1 MALVRPCESLVCE
14 ITIKTLAL
22 PTSVQKISFTRQ
34 YNHDVTVSCDN
45 QVAFPSFIASIV
57 VAVVAMYGVRWLAW
71 LPKVCNYQLPV

>member
-1 MALVRPCESLVCE
+1 MRESGLRDYQ
-14 ITIKTLAL
+14 LYFGA
-22 PTSVQKISFTRQ
+22 KILFTRQ
-34 YNHDVTVSCDN
+34 YNRDVTVSCDN